1 MMHQKNLRKRLL
13 TGDCV
18 LGTFL
23 RINSPE
29 LAEIM
34 GFAGFDFVIIDF
46 EHGAM
51 GIESLTH
58 LVRAAETSGISP
70 LVRVAQNRDI
80 DIFKA
85 LDSGAE
91 GIVVP
96 RVGSLDDARRAVAA
110 AKFSPAGSRGACPRV
125 RAAHYTAIPSD
136 VYFPTSNETTCVVL
150 LVESPEGIAAIPDI
164 LQLKGVDAVMIGASD
179 LSHAAGV
186 PGQLDHPLVQNKI
199 DAVIEMA
206 AVHKTAVGLV
216 ARDVEEAQK
225 IIGKGVRFIVYSG
238 DETIFYEACR
248 SVKKLLRNDLKP
260 AVR

>member
-1 MMHQKNLRKRLL
+1 MQPKNFRKRLL

-29 LAEIM
+29 LVEIM
-34 GFAGFDFVIIDF
+34 GFAGFDFVVVDF

-96 RVGSLDDARRAVAA
+96 RVSSLDEAQQAVAA
-110 AKFSPAGSRGACPRV
+110 AKFSPAGLRGACPRV
-125 RAAHYTAIPSD
+125 RAAHYTAIPSGE
-136 VYFPTSNETTCVVL
+136 YFSVSNEKTCVVL
-150 LVESPEGIAAIPDI
+150 LIESPEGIDAIPDI
-164 LQLKGVDAVMIGASD
+164 LQVKGVDAVMIGASD

-186 PGQLDHPLVQNKI
+186 PGQLDHPRVQTKI
-199 DAVIEMA
+199 KAVIESA
-206 AVHKTAVGLV
+206 KNYKTAVGLV
-216 ARDVEEAQK
+216 ARDVEEARK
-225 IIGKGVRFIVYSG
+225 VIGDGVRFIVYSG

-248 SVKKLLRNDLKP
+248 SVREFLKDDLKQP
-260 AVR
+260 SK